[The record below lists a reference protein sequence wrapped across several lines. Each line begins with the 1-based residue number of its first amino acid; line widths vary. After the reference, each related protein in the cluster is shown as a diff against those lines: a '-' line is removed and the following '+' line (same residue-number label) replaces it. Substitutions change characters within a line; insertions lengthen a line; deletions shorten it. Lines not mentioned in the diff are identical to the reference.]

1 MRLINVKTRDLEE
14 HYGPDIPRYA
24 ILSHRWEAQEVSFD
38 DWQNSRDE
46 IKHKKG
52 FLKIIH
58 ACEQAERDNLEY
70 LWCDTNCI
78 DKTSSAELSEAINSM
93 FSWYNDSQVCYAYLS
108 DVPQLF
114 RSDLDELQSY
124 GQDPSQDLKDINGA
138 GASAFL
144 RSKWFTRGWTLQ
156 ELLAPC
162 KVQFYS
168 QEWTYIADRAWL
180 AESISRTAH
189 IDCSALTDDSKP
201 LKNYSIAVR
210 MSWASARITTV
221 LEDEAY
227 CLLGIFDVQMPLLYG
242 EGAKAF
248 QRLQKEIVQQG
259 LADQS
264 LLAWWET
271 PQNLDPQ
278 KTFFLPALA
287 PSAAA
292 FAKSG
297 TVERAGSPKMSWTSE
312 GLSTDVYMLGTLKPD
327 LFFALLS
334 CRESN
339 SMGWTAQEE
348 SIWIPLLRRGK
359 SNNFGRVLYAS
370 NRLIL
375 PWREASRAP
384 NKDEGFLFKEITIEN
399 APHQDENHSFYERG
413 CYMRNPPSGTAT
425 FIVLVHDRRYS
436 EPDELKQEW
445 WQMNL
450 DQKHWFKEDLD
461 FSCPSNA
468 TVTQTYL
475 GARCYHGGLERQ
487 IGLQEAKRMAIPS
500 RSINFAVRVSI
511 ASDINGKPSQITG
524 TTVSPLQELIRDTED
539 IQWPSSNQ
547 DGPSSGLKT
556 VESQSDPDNSYRSY
570 TTRLESRKPKYSAF
584 KSSKFWISSL
594 HFEDVLD
601 EPYKEGG
608 LSVFVGT
615 NKSLMESKSFV
626 ASGEPREGSG
636 WCIPLILQ
644 WADNL

>member
-1 MRLINVKTRDLEE
+1 MRLINVKTRDLEQ
-14 HYGPDIPRYA
+14 HCGRDIPRYA
-24 ILSHRWEAQEVSFD
+24 ILSHRWEDQEVSFY
-38 DWQNSRDE
+38 DWQHSRDE
-46 IKHKKG
+46 IKDKKG

-93 FSWYNDSQVCYAYLS
+93 FSWYRDSQICYAYLS

-114 RSDLDELQSY
+114 PSDLDELQCY
-124 GQDPSQDLKDINGA
+124 GLDLSQDLKDVNGA

-162 KVQFYS
+162 KVHFYS
-168 QEWTYIADRAWL
+168 QEWTYIADRGQL
-180 AESISRTAH
+180 AESISRAAH
-189 IDCSALTDDSKP
+189 IDCKALMDDPKP

-210 MSWASARITTV
+210 MSWASARVTTV

-248 QRLQKEIVQQG
+248 QRLQKEIIEQG

-264 LLAWWET
+264 ILAWWET

-287 PSAAA
+287 PSTAA

-297 TVERAGSPKMSWTSE
+297 TVERIGSPKISWTSE
-312 GLSTDVYMLGTLKPD
+312 GLSTNVYLLGTLKAG
-327 LFFALLS
+327 LFFALLG

-339 SMGWTAQEE
+339 SMEWTAQEE
-348 SIWIPLLRRGK
+348 SIWIPLLRRGN
-359 SNNFGRVLYAS
+359 SNKFGRVLYAS
-370 NRLIL
+370 NKLIL

-384 NKDEGFLFKEITIEN
+384 TKDESFLFKEITIEN
-399 APHQDENHSFYERG
+399 APQCENHSFYEPY
-413 CYMRNPPSGTAT
+413 CYMRNPPPGTAT

-445 WQMNL
+445 WQMRL
-450 DQKHWFKEDLD
+450 DQKHWFKEDLNL
-461 FSCPSNA
+461 SCPSNA
-468 TVTQTYL
+468 TVSQTYL
-475 GARCYHGGLERQ
+475 GARYFHGGLEQQ
-487 IGLQEAKRMAIPS
+487 IGLQEAIRVGIPS
-500 RSINFAVRVSI
+500 KSIEFAVRVSVTCD
-511 ASDINGKPSQITG
+511 ANGKPSEITG
-524 TTVSPLQELIRDTED
+524 ATVSPLQEPVYDTED
-539 IQWPSSNQ
+539 IQWSGSDK
-547 DGPSSGLKT
+547 DGLSSGLRT
-556 VESQSDPDNSYRSY
+556 VEVQPNNGDTYRSY
-570 TTRLESRKPKYSAF
+570 TTRLEPRKPKYSAF
-584 KSSKFWISSL
+584 KSSKFWLSSL
-594 HFEDVLD
+594 RFPDVLD
-601 EPYKEGG
+601 EPYKDGT

-615 NKSLMESKSFV
+615 DKSLMESKAFTV
-626 ASGEPREGSG
+626 SGEPREGSG
-636 WCIPLILQ
+636 WCIPLILE
-644 WADNL
+644 WVNNL